1 MRADSSDPRS
11 IITAEAFEIDPRL
24 LGTPLARPSRRLW
37 AIAIDFALVA
47 VLTAVLSDVQLLIW
61 GGIAVLLVY
70 LALKRSP
77 RVRAQAAG
85 VLMRA
90 SLGCLGIVIAGGVL
104 IALGASRMGKSER
117 RQALD
122 NVIEKSAA
130 LAPADVRREI
140 ADADYGDARTPEDAL
155 RVMERAAAE
164 LGDVPAGIRTSVL
177 KASVP
182 RDAPWASQADSLIAL
197 AVAATG
203 AGRGAAAARGP
214 AFDSAAAAVAKMSDG
229 EVLDALA
236 ADPKRRGRGDARHEA
251 LRARAAAIVA
261 ADTLASLDR
270 QAKRLTAQLD
280 DEKRAHRQA
289 DSLAAASKTGAS
301 VFASLMRD
309 IWKQLGSAFGLWSVY
324 FTVLT
329 SLWQGQTIGK
339 RLMRVRV
346 LRLDGEPMGWWSAFE
361 RAGGYVAGVATGLMG
376 FAQVL
381 WDPNRQCIHD
391 KIVGTVV
398 VVDGAQ
404 RVEGAWHKRPTP

>member
-1 MRADSSDPRS
+1 
-11 IITAEAFEIDPRL
+11 
-24 LGTPLARPSRRLW
+24 
-37 AIAIDFALVA
+37 
-47 VLTAVLSDVQLLIW
+47 
-61 GGIAVLLVY
+61 
-70 LALKRSP
+70 
-77 RVRAQAAG
+77 
-85 VLMRA
+85 
-90 SLGCLGIVIAGGVL
+90 
-104 IALGASRMGKSER
+104 MGKSER

-122 NVIEKSAA
+122 DVIEKGAS
-130 LAPADVRREI
+130 LTPAQVRRDI
-140 ADADYGDARTPEDAL
+140 ADADYSGARTPDEAL
-155 RVMERAAAE
+155 RVMERAAQNM
-164 LGDVPAGIRTSVL
+164 GDAPAGLRTSLL

-182 RDAPWASQADSLIAL
+182 PDAPWASKADSLIAI
-197 AVAATG
+197 AVAG
-203 AGRGAAAARGP
+203 ARGGPAAARGP
-214 AFDSAAAAVAKMSDG
+214 AFDSAAAAVAKMSDA

-236 ADPKRRGRGDARHEA
+236 SDAESRGRQDARHVA
-251 LRARAAAIVA
+251 LRARAASIVA
-261 ADTLASLDR
+261 GDTLAALSR

-280 DEKRAHRQA
+280 DEKAARLRD
-289 DSLAAASKTGAS
+289 DSLVAASKTGVS

-376 FAQVL
+376 FAQVF

-398 VVDGAQ
+398 VADGAQ
-404 RVEGAWHKRPTP
+404 RVEGAWHKRPT